1 MATPRLTSAPFAS
14 ISGGADSRFKVPG
27 LRFFLIP
34 ALVAAAV
41 ASPAAAGWQRATSP
55 HFIIYADESP
65 AELTRFAQKLE
76 RFDKAIR
83 VTRQMADP
91 PVGDGNRLVVFVVAG
106 PLEVQR
112 LQRGANNGVAGFYR
126 TRASGSIAVVPRRM
140 SRDSLFKSDV
150 VFFHEYAHH
159 LMFQEI
165 STPYPPWFVE
175 GFAEFMGT
183 AEVNPDGSVGLGG
196 APVHRAQS
204 LYQKGNPLPFSA
216 MLGALAPRSGDERA
230 ALYARGW
237 LLAHYLTFSPK
248 RRGQLENYLSGI
260 AAGRP
265 PLDAARL
272 AFGDLDQLER
282 ETGDYLKADK
292 FPFLTIPAAQLP
304 IGPVAVEALSAGMV
318 AMMPLLMR
326 MRAGTNGTDVAGPAA
341 RARAVAAPFPTDPM
355 VQLVLAY
362 AELDADNFVA
372 ADAAAN
378 RALAAKPDLVD
389 AMIVKGRAALG
400 LAKAKQPGASF
411 IDARNWF
418 TRANKIDPEDP
429 EPLLLFYDAYRH
441 EKARPTANAIAALHY
456 AADLAPQDML
466 LRLTNARQYLAD
478 GKPVEA
484 RKALIPV
491 AYNPHGGKLSD
502 EARRLVGLIDAGQ
515 LKAAADVPVTP

>member
-1 MATPRLTSAPFAS
+1 MLVLRLAPIVILAAAIATPASAA
-14 ISGGADSRFKVPG
+14 
-27 LRFFLIP
+27 
-34 ALVAAAV
+34 
-41 ASPAAAGWQRATSP
+41 WQRATSA
-55 HFIIYADESP
+55 HFIIYADQDP
-65 AELTRFAQKLE
+65 AELSAFAQKLE
-76 RFDKAIR
+76 RFDKAVR

-196 APVHRAQS
+196 APVYRAQS
-204 LYQKGNPLPFSA
+204 LYQKINPLPFSA

-304 IGPVAVEALSAGMV
+304 IGPVAVEALSPGMV
-318 AMMPLLMR
+318 ALVSLMMR
-326 MRAGTNGTDVAGPAA
+326 MRSGTDGADRAGIAA
-341 RARAVAAPFPTDPM
+341 RIRDAAAPFPTDPM
-355 VQLVLAY
+355 VQALLAE
-362 AELDADNFVA
+362 AELDASNPAAAEAA
-372 ADAAAN
+372 AD
-378 RALAAKPDLVD
+378 RALAARPDLVD
-389 AMIVKGRAALG
+389 AMLVKGRAIMARAG
-400 LAKAKQPGASF
+400 ARQPGASF
-411 IDARNWF
+411 IDARSWF
-418 TRANKIDPEDP
+418 TRANKVDSEDP
-429 EPLLLFYDAYRH
+429 EPLLLFYQAYRE

-515 LKAAADVPVTP
+515 LEAAAAGPVTP